1 LNITF
6 KLSRLSCGYC
16 MSDLVRMGSMT
27 IEGLRDLEIAM
38 LGFSDK
44 LAKQV
49 LMGAVRA
56 GATLIRNQ
64 AREYAPK
71 SIAPHLLKSK
81 KQSIGTWVLPGNLK
95 KMIRVKVDRSGTRGY
110 KITYEVYVKNKD
122 TWYWKFVEFG
132 TSKMYGRTF
141 MRSAFEMMKEQA
153 AVKMKTVAEK
163 L

>member
-1 LNITF
+1 
-6 KLSRLSCGYC
+6 
-16 MSDLVRMGSMT
+16 MGSIT
-27 IEGLRDLEIAM
+27 IDGLRDLETAM
-38 LGFSDK
+38 LAFPDK

-49 LMGAVRA
+49 LTGAIKT

-71 SIAPHLLKSK
+71 STAPHLLKSK
-81 KQSIGTWVLPGNLK
+81 KQPIGTWVMPGNLK

-122 TWYWKFVEFG
+122 SWYWKFVEFG

-141 MRSAFEMMKEQA
+141 MRSAFEMMKER
-153 AVKMKTVAEK
+153 AVFAIKDYVLSRIEDGGRILKSDGGSE
-163 L
+163 